1 MQPLFLLKE
10 KNQHKE
16 KSSKSEPAKHLKEHP
31 THKFTWTIIWK
42 APQNLCKRGVFG
54 AYFIKTICP
63 TLNVL

>member
-63 TLNVL
+63 TLNGL